1 MDSDYIG
8 AIKLKD
14 GLFLGDQF
22 AAQDLEFIVS
32 NKITHVVNTA
42 SSQVTNY
49 MDNIGVAYLNLD
61 WPETQLIVSPT
72 EFAQAAAFIEA
83 AHAAG
88 GGVLMHSVRGQRRA
102 VFLAVAWF
110 MCTYHWTLPKA
121 IEFMTYRKPDLAVL
135 DWEPLESLGRINVQR
150 P

>member
-49 MDNIGVAYLNLD
+49 FDNIGVAYLNLD
-61 WPETQLIVSPT
+61 WPETQLVISPT
-72 EFAQAAAFIEA
+72 EFAQAATFIEA
-83 AHAAG
+83 AHTAG
-88 GGVLMHSVRGQRRA
+88 GGVLLHSVRGQRRA
-102 VFLAVAWF
+102 
-110 MCTYHWTLPKA
+110 
-121 IEFMTYRKPDLAVL
+121 RDLAAARHQPQ
-135 DWEPLESLGRINVQR
+135 PLGFRDLAGPVHRLFCDPGPDRPQPQCPGRRDRV
-150 P
+150 